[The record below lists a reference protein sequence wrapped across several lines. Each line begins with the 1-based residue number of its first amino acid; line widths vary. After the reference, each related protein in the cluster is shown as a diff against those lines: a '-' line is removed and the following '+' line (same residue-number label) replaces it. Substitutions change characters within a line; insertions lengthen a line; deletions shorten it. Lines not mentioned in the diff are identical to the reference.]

1 MVVPGRGGR
10 SVGGQAHAQAITSG
24 GGAGAMA
31 ARGGRAVLRKD
42 ANPSAAILVSK
53 RRQTGNPLLRFIK
66 NVRWQYVEDLV
77 PDYQMG
83 KSTVALF
90 LSLKYH
96 LLHPQ
101 YIHFRIRELQ
111 VRQHSICPLNSTRL
125 PPPPPLLLLSLSL
138 SLPRFLPEMPSV
150 RGPSLRPVGEP
161 RDPPNS
167 AD

>member
-1 MVVPGRGGR
+1 MSERRAVGMVPGR
-10 SVGGQAHAQAITSG
+10 SAVQAQASTSG
-24 GGAGAMA
+24 GGAMA
-31 ARGGRAVLRKD
+31 ARGGQALLRKD

-111 VRQHSICPLNSTRL
+111 VGPTFRL
-125 PPPPPLLLLSLSL
+125 QRALATLFPPDRARPPLLSTRER
-138 SLPRFLPEMPSV
+138 PRETFK
-150 RGPSLRPVGEP
+150 
-161 RDPPNS
+161 
-167 AD
+167 